1 LQEGIMERV
10 KFHQQE
16 RLEQK
21 QMNSSLPKEVQIVR
35 DVFKGSVIGG

>member
-1 LQEGIMERV
+1 MERV